1 MNPSKKENAK
11 KSCRQNDDMAEWKGR
26 TAKMRLG
33 GKEYPRLLLMR
44 APEADAIM
52 CLLGWQKS
60 RLPLGTGF
68 PSTFWL
74 STLTQP
80 LDDMLHNGLC
90 LTPA

>member
-11 KSCRQNDDMAEWKGR
+11 KSCRKGDDMAEWEGR

-44 APEADAIM
+44 APGADAIM

-60 RLPLGTGF
+60 KHLLGTGF
-68 PSTFWL
+68 LSTFWL

-80 LDDMLHNGLC
+80 LDKMLHNGLD
-90 LTPA
+90 

>member
-1 MNPSKKENAK
+1 
-11 KSCRQNDDMAEWKGR
+11 MAEWEGR

-60 RLPLGTGF
+60 RLLLGTGF

-80 LDDMLHNGLC
+80 LDKMLHNGLD
-90 LTPA
+90 